1 MEDYISETILL
12 NNGVEMP
19 RLGLGVYKAGPDGE
33 VQRAIRDAVSIGYR
47 LVDTASVY
55 KNEEGVGEGVRTC
68 GVPRS
73 ELFITTKVWNNAQ
86 RLGDVENAF
95 SRSLERLGL
104 DYVDLY
110 LIHWPVPGCSIDTWH
125 VLEDIYRSG
134 RARAIGVSNFTQLQ
148 LEELM
153 AVSDIVPAVNQIEY
167 HPLWNQ
173 EELRYFCQ
181 NNGIAVQAYAPL
193 ARGAYLN
200 RSIIEKIA
208 EKYNRSTAQIGL
220 RWLIQKDICPIPKS
234 VNTARILSNSQIFD
248 FELDEVEMQML
259 DSMNENFRS
268 ANPPD
273 DLVI

>member
-1 MEDYISETILL
+1 MNDRILL
-12 NNGVEMP
+12 NNGIEMP
-19 RLGLGVYKAGPDGE
+19 RLGLGVYKAASDGE
-33 VQRAIRDAVSIGYR
+33 VQTAIRDAVSVGYR
-47 LVDTASVY
+47 LIDTASFY

-68 GVPRS
+68 GIPRS

-110 LIHWPVPGCSIDTWH
+110 MIHWPIAGYSIDTWH
-125 VLEDIYRSG
+125 ILEDILRSG
-134 RARAIGVSNFTQLQ
+134 RARAIGVCNFSQLQ

-153 AVSDIVPAVNQIEY
+153 AASDIVPAVNQIEY
-167 HPLWNQ
+167 HPLFNQ
-173 EELRYFCQ
+173 EELRLFCKTT
-181 NNGIAVQAYAPL
+181 GIVVQAYAPL

-220 RWLIQKDICPIPKS
+220 RWLLQKDICPIPKS
-234 VNTARILSNSQIFD
+234 VHTARILSNYQVFD
-248 FELDEVEMQML
+248 FELDDVEMQML

-268 ANPPD
+268 ASQPD
-273 DLVI
+273 DI